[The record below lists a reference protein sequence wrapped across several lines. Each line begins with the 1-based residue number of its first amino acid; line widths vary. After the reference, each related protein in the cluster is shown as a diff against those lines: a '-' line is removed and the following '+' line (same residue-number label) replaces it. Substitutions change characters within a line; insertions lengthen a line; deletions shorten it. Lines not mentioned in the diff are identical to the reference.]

1 MSIHTFDG
9 LFNMVHFILLLREKK
24 HSSLKVLVIL
34 KVIYS
39 AETAAAQFI

>member
-1 MSIHTFDG
+1 MSKHTFDG
-9 LFNMVHFILLLREKK
+9 LFNKVHFILPIREKK
-24 HSSLKVLVIL
+24 HSSLKVLFIL